1 MSQLDVRI
9 PRRAF
14 AGSTLDVLFSAEGL
28 ADLDDATQS
37 QVLAFAEDF
46 LDCGCENAPFCR
58 HPERKFARYLLDLR
72 AEGFDPEDIVDVMGA
87 DYGLTAYPADIL
99 SFLDDAAR
107 RLEAIESLAN
117 VEQHDTMQR
126 RANLARNDLES

>member
-14 AGSTLDVLFSAEGL
+14 AGSTLDVIFSGEGL
-28 ADLDDATQS
+28 ADLDEATQS

-46 LDCGCENAPFCR
+46 LDCGCENAPFCG
-58 HPERKFARYLLDLR
+58 HPEQQFTRYLLDLR
-72 AEGFDPEDIVDVMGA
+72 AEGFEPEDIVDVMGA
-87 DYGLTAYPADIL
+87 EYGLTAYPADIL

-107 RLEAIESLAN
+107 RLEAIESLAA
-117 VEQHDTMQR
+117 VEQHDDVYQR
-126 RANLARNDLES
+126 AGLARRDLE